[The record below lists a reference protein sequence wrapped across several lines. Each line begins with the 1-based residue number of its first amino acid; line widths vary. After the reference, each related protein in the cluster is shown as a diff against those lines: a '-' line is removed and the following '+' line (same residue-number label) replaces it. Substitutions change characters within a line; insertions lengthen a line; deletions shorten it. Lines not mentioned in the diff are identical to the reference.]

1 MQKNSALQFHLF
13 IYTIGLF
20 FMFLLTVV
28 YGCGGLK
35 TYLEAQMRQHFFAL
49 SSLLCYRIEIDAR
62 RSIMVQY
69 EMTQDVAS
77 TRPAEVSPKDESLAD
92 RRLVLD
98 LSLGKRI

>member
-1 MQKNSALQFHLF
+1 MQKKSAAISLYQYLF
-13 IYTIGLF
+13 VYIIGLF
-20 FMFLLTVV
+20 FKFLPRVV

-35 TYLEAQMRQHFFAL
+35 THLEAQMRQHFFAL

-77 TRPAEVSPKDESLAD
+77 TRPAEVSPKGGS
-92 RRLVLD
+92 
-98 LSLGKRI
+98 